1 MDPVLKYTLGL
12 LMILVIIFTSVVSYN
27 GFIEKS
33 YHDSLASTYS
43 YTLLLSTDSRL
54 SNITFFLPVPADPSG
69 NSPVVSH
76 YSAGNTTGLPED
88 WTVALYDTGK
98 ATLVKITAPGIG
110 FSQNTSPQRPF
121 TVLLALDLKT
131 KEMISTRDPVN
142 TSALYRPIQ
151 SLHDAGCPAA
161 GSPVQGPPR
170 CFRYLTSLYADYQAS
185 PGATVN
191 ITSTITGKNSWK
203 IVNNEFNEYH
213 SSVTVVLH
221 GAQKGWTVMTGELEQ
236 NQGTNVLPTFPEK
249 TFS

>member
-1 MDPVLKYTLGL
+1 MDPVLRNTLGL
-12 LMILVIIFTSVVSYN
+12 FMILVIIFTSVVSYN
-27 GFIEKS
+27 GFVEKS

-43 YTLLLSTDSRL
+43 YTLSLSTDSLL
-54 SNITFFLPVPADPSG
+54 SNSTFFLPVPADPSG

-98 ATLVKITAPGIG
+98 ATLVKITSPGIG
-110 FSQNTSPQRPF
+110 SLQNTSPQRPF
-121 TVLLALDLKT
+121 TVILSLDLET
-131 KEMISTRDPVN
+131 KEIISTRDPVN

-151 SLHDAGCPAA
+151 SLHDVGCPAA
-161 GSPVQGPPR
+161 GSPVQDSPR
-170 CFRYLTSLYADYQAS
+170 CFRYLTSLYADYQAP
-185 PGATVN
+185 PGTIVN

-213 SSVTVVLH
+213 SSVTVVMN
-221 GAQKGWTVMTGELEQ
+221 GAQKGWTVMAGELEQ
-236 NQGTNVLPTFPEK
+236 GRGTTVLPTIPEK